1 MATATVVT
9 GYDPTSM
16 QVLTME
22 TSSAD
27 YVMPSENEYLEDMVN
42 TWKRKKAK
50 SKPASLPQDAATARR
65 PTDAAC
71 TSAPSPPAKQRK
83 CRPRQTPRLSRD
95 DYIVVLKPRV
105 PCELRTS
112 VPADRVGDAIR
123 AYLGDQTTA
132 QVQVWP
138 IWDQNIIVCSTTELP
153 KAQKLL
159 GDFQLPVGDQQLPV
173 RGHAKPSGETCRGVI
188 TINPAETSQKIK
200 SELHWPQGTILAA
213 RKLGDSAAAVV
224 TFEGTKL
231 PRFLFYHCVA
241 TYVRPYKKTVPACTR
256 CGTIGHRPSVCPH
269 PNPDRC
275 AKCGTLAA
283 EGLTDHDCHPKC
295 LLCQG
300 AHETG
305 AIGCTGKYRMFTPTS
320 TPSPG
325 PTPSPLHNKG
335 ARPKQPGSARPADT
349 QEFPPLAA
357 STAPLQVSGWAGV
370 AAPGPLFPPPA
381 APPSPELAVLRKQNA
396 DLQRKIALLTK
407 QVASLQ
413 QGTPQVPGPT
423 VPAQTAPPATSP
435 KLSPQAAPTS
445 NTPTPSVATA
455 SFPVASLAPG
465 APQAPV
471 PIDPT
476 LSIEERVPR
485 LENLLLHHIST
496 FSVQRIV
503 TEVVQAIQAWA
514 ITQFKPKTSRS
525 RSPSESS
532 IGSAPRRRKVASGT
546 STPGNSVSIPLPVSQ
561 SSEQDMAE
569 GI

>member
-27 YVMPSENEYLEDMVN
+27 HLMPSENEYLEDMVN

-50 SKPASLPQDAATARR
+50 SKPASLPRDAATARR

-83 CRPRQTPRLSRD
+83 WRPRQSPRLSRD

-105 PCELRTS
+105 PCKLRTS

-173 RGHAKPSGETCRGVI
+173 RGHAKPSGETRRGVI

-213 RKLGDSAAAVV
+213 RKLGDSTAAVV

-256 CGTIGHRPSVCPH
+256 CGTIGHRASVCPH

-283 EGLTDHDCHPKC
+283 EGLTDHDCHTKC

-305 AIGCTGKYRMFTPTS
+305 ARGCTGKYRTFTPTS

-335 ARPKQPGSARPADT
+335 ARPKQPGSPRPADT

-357 STAPLQVSGWAGV
+357 STAPPQ
-370 AAPGPLFPPPA
+370 
-381 APPSPELAVLRKQNA
+381 
-396 DLQRKIALLTK
+396 QR
-407 QVASLQ
+407 
-413 QGTPQVPGPT
+413 TPQVRVPA

-435 KLSPQAAPTS
+435 KLSPPAAPTS

-455 SFPVASLAPG
+455 PFPVASLAPG

-503 TEVVQAIQAWA
+503 AEVVQGIQAWA
-514 ITQFKPKTSRS
+514 ITQFKPNTSRS

-532 IGSAPRRRKVASGT
+532 IGSAPRRRKVATGT
-546 STPGNSVSIPLPVSQ
+546 STPGNSVSNPLPVSE